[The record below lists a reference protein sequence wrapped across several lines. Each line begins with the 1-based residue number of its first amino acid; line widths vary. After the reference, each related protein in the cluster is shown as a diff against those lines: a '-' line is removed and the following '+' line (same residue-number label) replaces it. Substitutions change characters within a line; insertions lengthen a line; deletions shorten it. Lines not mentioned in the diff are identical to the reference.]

1 MIKIYNSLYAIK
13 TFLIKKKDFF
23 PFRRITYSVCNNFVT
38 NFNILLAIRL
48 GVYAKIYPV
57 IFEGSF
63 WMLENNRDKFSSLI
77 EEIHIYSGS
86 YKSFSKRRKL
96 QRILKILFKAGKFTE
111 ELLIKLYKKAKEC
124 IKRIR
129 NISGSDVKCK
139 IKDVI
144 EFIKAWIKGD
154 SVYKKYAVTSVS
166 IVAFAL
172 VFSMFFSFGYGVM
185 ADGEEIA
192 VVKSRA
198 QFDMAVENIDA
209 KYGDFMTG
217 SVLDTEPV
225 LLLKIL
231 PKNKF
236 STDVQLEN
244 AVKSVSDNMM
254 LGYSLKVDGEII
266 AGFDTEGEAERAVEL
281 FRSNFVTDEQINS
294 GEYTYSYLND
304 VECAR
309 DYVPSGL
316 LMDSYAAS
324 MLLDDMRVKYGVYA
338 VKEGDSIESI
348 VSAFDMTQREFKYLN
363 PFVTNNLNGI
373 KEVNIK
379 ETLPVLMVSTTQMM
393 EYDEAIP
400 FETEK
405 IDDASSYK
413 GTAKIVQEG
422 QEGVTHIV
430 EKVQRINGARKSYNI
445 VSSEVVKNPVNQTVK
460 VGTKKRPSNLGTGSF
475 VRPYYG
481 SISSRYGSRRSGF
494 HTGVDFCGKT
504 GDNIVAADN
513 GTVTFAGWGGGY
525 GYMIKI
531 DHNNGYET
539 YYAHCSRLLV
549 KKGQT
554 VAKGDV
560 IARVGSTGNSTGP
573 HLHFEVLKNGKS
585 QNPMNYV
592 N

>member
-1 MIKIYNSLYAIK
+1 MLEKIRNKFSFSKEIN
-13 TFLIKKKDFF
+13 I
-23 PFRRITYSVCNNFVT
+23 YSV
-38 NFNILLAIRL
+38 
-48 GVYAKIYPV
+48 
-57 IFEGSF
+57 
-63 WMLENNRDKFSSLI
+63 
-77 EEIHIYSGS
+77 S

-96 QRILKILFKAGKFTE
+96 QRILKTLIRTSSVTE
-111 ELLIKLYKKAKEC
+111 ELLTKLYKLAKKYFYFICKKTKEL
-124 IKRIR
+124 
-129 NISGSDVKCK
+129 CK
-139 IKDVI
+139 ILLENAVPFCI
-144 EFIKAWIKGD
+144 EMYRNHISFLKRNMSRISFGSLREWITSD
-154 SVYKKYAVTSVS
+154 NSHRKYTVTSIS
-166 IVAFAL
+166 ILIFAI

-192 VVKSRA
+192 IVKSRLEFNA
-198 QFDMAVENIDA
+198 AVEKIDA
-209 KYGDFMTG
+209 KYDGFMTG
-217 SVLDTEPV
+217 SVLDNDPV
-225 LLLKIL
+225 LLLKL
-231 PKNKF
+231 VPKNKF
-236 STDVQLEN
+236 STDEELESGI
-244 AVKSVSDNMM
+244 KSISDNMI

-281 FRSNFVTDEQINS
+281 FRSNFVTEEQLNS

-304 VECAR
+304 VKFER

-324 MLLDDMRVKYGVYA
+324 FLLDDTRVKYGVYA
-338 VKEGDSIESI
+338 VKEGDTIESI
-348 VSAFDMTQREFKYLN
+348 VTAFDMTQREFKYLN
-363 PFVTNNLNGI
+363 PFVANNLNGI

-379 ETLPVLMVSTTQMM
+379 ETLPVLMVATTQVM

-400 FETEK
+400 YETEK
-405 IDDASSYK
+405 VDDASEYK
-413 GTAKIVQEG
+413 GTARVVQEG
-422 QEGVTHIV
+422 QDGVTHVV

-445 VSSEVVKNPVNQTVK
+445 VSSEVVLKPVTQTVK
-460 VGTKKRPSNLGTGSF
+460 VGTKSRPSNLGTGSF

-481 SISSRYGSRRSGF
+481 NISSRYGSRRSGF

-513 GTVTFAGWGGGY
+513 GTVTFAGWSGGY

-531 DHNNGYET
+531 DHNNGYVT

-560 IARVGSTGNSTGP
+560 IAKVGSTGNSTGP